1 MSNCCPTSSTSAAGS
16 SPAFVMAAKTSYSL
30 PKPQLPIF
38 LPLKSAAVVM
48 FLSLKDTWS
57 VPERWNT
64 WATLVIIAPCSREA
78 RALGTQEI
86 A

>member
-1 MSNCCPTSSTSAAGS
+1 
-16 SPAFVMAAKTSYSL
+16 MAAKTSYSL

-38 LPLKSAAVVM
+38 LPLKSAAEVM
-48 FLSLKDTWS
+48 FLSLNDTCR

-64 WATLVIIAPCSREA
+64 WATLVISAPCSREA
-78 RALGTQEI
+78 SALGTHEI